1 MDKAELEKIKAKK
14 LKQIK
19 EQNLIRK

>member
-1 MDKAELEKIKAKK
+1 MDKQEVDKMKAKK

-19 EQNLIRK
+19 EQQVIRK

>member
-1 MDKAELEKIKAKK
+1 MDKQEVDKMKAKK

-19 EQNLIRK
+19 EQTIIKK